1 MQILNGKK
9 IDSKKN
15 GKKNGKKIDSKRR
28 NKEWKKII
36 QNEEILSDL
45 ELDKWSPPHPHRVEA
60 YSTHLPDA
68 FNSRSAELGSSRTQK
83 LEKSLKK
90 RKKH

>member
-1 MQILNGKK
+1 VWISLRPRTPGVEDFLAMCLKHGRSMQILNGKK

-45 ELDKWSPPHPHRVEA
+45 ELDK
-60 YSTHLPDA
+60 
-68 FNSRSAELGSSRTQK
+68 
-83 LEKSLKK
+83 
-90 RKKH
+90 